1 MPLFDP
7 WRELE
12 MAVRLLLAGLF
23 GAMLGYEREKAEKPA
38 GLRTMALVSIGAA
51 LFTIV
56 SIIGFGSADP
66 ARVAAQIVTGIGFL
80 GAGTIIRSGDSDTVR
95 GLTTAASIWLTAAVG
110 MAVGSGLYII
120 SAVST
125 VVALVVLRLLPRG
138 R

>member
-1 MPLFDP
+1 
-7 WRELE
+7 